1 MKKRDF
7 RPGWSCRC
15 TLSTQCLHNAH
26 SPHICCT
33 FLTRLRPCRESYPL
47 RFPKFQIVTAKYVG
61 SKSEMIW
68 NYPRRLLVGAMG
80 SVVKLSELSEGKV

>member
-33 FLTRLRPCRESYPL
+33 FLTRLRPCRDVEDNDYDFNVS
-47 RFPKFQIVTAKYVG
+47 IVKYAIQMLGVDTGIPRAIFG
-61 SKSEMIW
+61 SE
-68 NYPRRLLVGAMG
+68 
-80 SVVKLSELSEGKV
+80 KLCH